1 MRINKNKNTKTKV
14 TIKDVEIFLI
24 EAKKISVN
32 IFINENNK
40 K

>member
-1 MRINKNKNTKTKV
+1 
-14 TIKDVEIFLI
+14 VEIFLI

-40 K
+40 KWVTNYTQIK